1 MSVNNQTFHLVYDT
15 LYNITIQLKPDCLSI
30 IFIPHIDILNQT
42 SPTFMYENLI
52 SYEQFIQNGTMNLI
66 NLQQVYKFLIDIF
79 THKKSKKFNIQFHEI
94 YSATQ
99 TSETTT
105 NDIELSKLP
114 QLQIL
119 INYQPIEYIQY
130 TLQFYLNKNYSMY
143 TMSSFDYHKLR
154 NDIDN
159 LQKRLNAYDQI
170 ATIPIGS
177 VPSLYKDYQNQIIKN
192 IYSVNVNTQSV
203 FVISHYS
210 DMCLNIEVMSE
221 QNANFRYYM
230 SVQVD
235 GRYKTRSFTISNN
248 NSAITSTNVATYE
261 MKYIPWANRTIAPNL
276 DPYETEVANYLLN
289 LNREFEI
296 TYPKK
301 ATIEYYHN
309 IKYLLN
315 CHSIILSGNHEWNFS
330 EIYNG
335 RLDKIHIMNHPCSDL
350 SSFQLQHCSNTLL
363 FLHLTYLPNL
373 KTLQTLLPQLI
384 HLRTLHITYC
394 TKLNQS
400 SGNDIRW
407 YCEKNQIELEWL
419 E

>member
-15 LYNITIQLKPDCLSI
+15 LYNITIQLKSDCLSI

-42 SPTFMYENLI
+42 APTFMYENLI

-79 THKKSKKFNIQFHEI
+79 THKKSKKFNIQFNEI

-159 LQKRLNAYDQI
+159 LQKRLNVYDQI
-170 ATIPIGS
+170 ATIPIGC
-177 VPSLYKDYQNQIIKN
+177 VPSYNKDRRDKMIQN
-192 IYSVNVNTQSV
+192 IYSVNVNAQSV
-203 FVISHYS
+203 FVISHYA
-210 DMCLNIEVMSE
+210 DMCLNIELSYTE
-221 QNANFRYYM
+221 SSILYFLSGNI
-230 SVQVD
+230 D
-235 GRYKTRSFTISNN
+235 GKFKQRYKSGNN
-248 NSAITSTNVATYE
+248 TEYINNINNYE
-261 MKYIPWANRTIAPNL
+261 RNYVPWANRTIAPNL
-276 DPYETEVANYLLN
+276 DPHETEVANYLLN

-296 TYPKK
+296 TYPNK

-309 IKYLLN
+309 IRYLLN

-350 SSFQLQHCSNTLL
+350 SSLQLQHISNTLL
-363 FLHLTYLPNL
+363 CLHLTYLPNL

-384 HLRTLHITYC
+384 HLRALHITYC

-407 YCEKNQIELEWL
+407 YCEKNQIELVWL

>member
-1 MSVNNQTFHLVYDT
+1 
-15 LYNITIQLKPDCLSI
+15 
-30 IFIPHIDILNQT
+30 
-42 SPTFMYENLI
+42 MYENLI

-66 NLQQVYKFLIDIF
+66 NLQQVYKFLIHIF

-315 CHSIILSGNHEWNFS
+315 CHSIILSGNHDWNFT
-330 EIYNG
+330 EIYND

-350 SSFQLQHCSNTLL
+350 SPFQLQHCSNTLL
-363 FLHLTYLPNL
+363 FIHLTYLPNL
-373 KTLQTLLPQLI
+373 KTLQTLLPQLT
-384 HLRTLHITYC
+384 HLRALHIAYC

-400 SGNDIRW
+400 SGNDVRW